1 MTAAQGMK
9 QAGVTDL
16 GCKVSCVPVLMTG
29 PHWTHSDSGILT
41 GLPRRPAGSALGS
54 PISLCSSSHALSS
67 VCRHSGVGLPR
78 GLSPAPP
85 QISAGP
91 AALFLSGLCQNVS
104 LVNAPAPPSVG
115 NHHPPPLLPALPNPQ
130 PCLSG
135 QTAHTEPVDVFSL
148 YLLEDASSEKEGFVS
163 DLHLSLGPKPHLAHR
178 RCSLKAC

>member
-1 MTAAQGMK
+1 MK

-115 NHHPPPLLPALPNPQ
+115 NHHPPPLLPARAQ
-130 PCLSG
+130 V
-135 QTAHTEPVDVFSL
+135 AR
-148 YLLEDASSEKEGFVS
+148 YLLSRGFLSVGVIVGESPIEGGNVQAAVGTSEQAQPGLADPEEGA
-163 DLHLSLGPKPHLAHR
+163 L
-178 RCSLKAC
+178 